1 MGRRFRRSEF
11 QNTPQL
17 KRARDMYER
26 IIRRDGIVTMSAW
39 KWHELVVDE
48 GTMRV
53 DYSEGDTNSK
63 MGLIG

>member
-1 MGRRFRRSEF
+1 
-11 QNTPQL
+11 
-17 KRARDMYER
+17 MYER